1 MENQEALYDLIQSI
15 QSKMNVNT
23 DDKKAETKNN
33 ENFNETEPQDESKI
47 NNQNTNNSNDF
58 SNIASMLN
66 NVDISS
72 ILGMLRQQK

>member
-15 QSKMNVNT
+15 QSKMNV
-23 DDKKAETKNN
+23 
-33 ENFNETEPQDESKI
+33 
-47 NNQNTNNSNDF
+47 NTNNSNDF